1 MKKIFTLLVLLMTTL
16 CVSAQQYYKG
26 TFHSK
31 PSPSEFS
38 DYETTV
44 AVTQGEGGKYTLVFE
59 SIIFGNDDFGKC
71 TFAGIEN
78 YKWAGGGS
86 FTFSNEGGNLGATT
100 KYYFELSDYG
110 GKAVI
115 DDEKIYI
122 TFKLFQVNTTKE
134 YRNVVFEGTRTSSGG
149 GGGTGGDDKPT
160 ITGTEQFTA
169 DVASEFQG
177 GQSGVVKYPGVV
189 AKVCEWSDKTHSI
202 EIAHIDTEKGVMS
215 DVLLKGLEK
224 KTVDGEVTYTGVVEP
239 EIKTLPNFY
248 DTYVNLKAK
257 VEARI
262 DEGGDLYATIVFTDE
277 SEPSFKLT
285 AWFNYQEPFVP
296 ADPFSVE
303 GGLVGYTVTDDGDF
317 TNNVVNTL
325 TFTETAEN
333 VYTLSF
339 SNVAI
344 PNGIGLNTVS
354 FEGVQRTGNDSEAKF
369 ASKKGVAKTTAA
381 HPSYTEVDYTNLEF
395 IVGFDADKKV
405 TSCTGKFVIDN
416 WGESVAYTFNYDP
429 TATSVNTVVA
439 ADGTVKHI
447 YTLTGAKVTS
457 LQRGVNIVRT
467 ADGRTLKVLKK

>member
-26 TFHSK
+26 KFYSK
-31 PSPSEFS
+31 LNEFS
-38 DYETTV
+38 DCETTV

-59 SIIFGNDDFGKC
+59 SVIFGNDDFGKC

-86 FTFSNEGGNLGATT
+86 FTFSNEGGNLGAAT
-100 KYYFELSDYG
+100 KYYFELSDYL
-110 GKAVI
+110 GKSTI

-122 TFKLFQVNTTKE
+122 TFKYFQVNTTKE

-149 GGGTGGDDKPT
+149 GGTGGDDKPT
-160 ITGTEQFTA
+160 ITATEQFTA

-381 HPSYTEVDYTNLEF
+381 HPSYTEVDYTDLEF

-429 TATSVNTVVA
+429 TATSVSTVVA

>member
-26 TFHSK
+26 KFHSK
-31 PSPSEFS
+31 LNEFS

-59 SIIFGNDDFGKC
+59 SVIFGNDDFGKC

-86 FTFSNEGGNLGATT
+86 FTFSNEGGNLGAAT
-100 KYYFELSDYG
+100 KYYFELSDYL
-110 GKAVI
+110 GKSTI

-122 TFKLFQVNTTKE
+122 TFKYFQVNTTKE

-149 GGGTGGDDKPT
+149 GGTGGDDKPT
-160 ITGTEQFTA
+160 ITATEQFTA
-169 DVASEFQG
+169 DVVSVFEG
-177 GQSGVVKYPGVV
+177 GQAGNVKYPNVV
-189 AKVCEWSDKTHSI
+189 AKVCEWSDGAQSI
-202 EIAHIDTEKGVMS
+202 EIEHIDTEKGAMS
-215 DVLLKGLEK
+215 GVLLKGLEK

-285 AWFNYQEPFVP
+285 AWFNYVEPFVP
-296 ADPFSVE
+296 AEPFSVN
-303 GGLVGYTVTDDGDF
+303 GALAGYTYNDGDQM
-317 TNNVVNTL
+317 NNNQTTV
-325 TFTETAEN
+325 TFTETAKD
-333 VYTLSF
+333 VYTLSLT
-339 SNVAI
+339 NVAI
-344 PNGIGLNTVS
+344 PNGVDLGTVS
-354 FEGVQRTGNDSEAKF
+354 FEGVQRTGDDSEASF
-369 ASKKGVAKTTAA
+369 ASKKGKAKTTAT
-381 HPSYTEVDYTNLEF
+381 HPLYTELSYTDFEF
-395 IVGFDADKKV
+395 VVGFDAEKKV
-405 TSCTGKFVIDN
+405 TSCTGKFVVDN
-416 WGESVAYTFNYDP
+416 WDEAVSYTFSFTP
-429 TATSVNTVVA
+429 TETSVNTVVA

>member
-26 TFHSK
+26 KFYSK
-31 PSPSEFS
+31 LNEFS
-38 DYETTV
+38 DCETTV

-59 SIIFGNDDFGKC
+59 SVIFGNDDFGKC

-78 YKWAGGGS
+78 YKWAGGNS
-86 FTFSNEGGNLGATT
+86 FTFSNEGGNLGAAT
-100 KYYFELSDYG
+100 KYYFELSDAL
-110 GKAVI
+110 GKSTI

-122 TFKLFQVNTTKE
+122 TFKYFQVNTTKE

-149 GGGTGGDDKPT
+149 GGTGGDDKPT
-160 ITGTEQFTA
+160 ITATEQFTA
-169 DVASEFQG
+169 DVVSVFEG
-177 GQSGVVKYPGVV
+177 GQAGNVKYPNVV
-189 AKVCEWSDKTHSI
+189 AKVCEWSDGAQSI
-202 EIAHIDTEKGVMS
+202 EIEHIDTEKGTMS
-215 DVLLKGLEK
+215 GVLLKGLEK

-381 HPSYTEVDYTNLEF
+381 HPSYTEVDYTDLEF

>member
-1 MKKIFTLLVLLMTTL
+1 MKKIFTLLVLLMTTI

-31 PSPSEFS
+31 PTPSEFS

-59 SIIFGNDDFGKC
+59 RVIFGNDDFGKC

-100 KYYFELSDYG
+100 KYYFELSDYS

-122 TFKLFQVNTTKE
+122 TFKIFQVNTTKE

-149 GGGTGGDDKPT
+149 GSTGGDDKPT
-160 ITGTEQFTA
+160 ITSTEQFTA

-189 AKVCEWSDKTHSI
+189 AKVCEWSDGAQSI
-202 EIAHIDTEKGVMS
+202 EIEHIDTEKGVMS
-215 DVLLKGLEK
+215 GVLLKGLEK

-239 EIKTLPNFY
+239 EITDLPNFY
-248 DTYVNLKAK
+248 DAYVNLKAK

-285 AWFNYQEPFVP
+285 AWFNYVEPFVP

-303 GGLVGYTVTDDGDF
+303 GGLVGYTFNDGDQM
-317 TNNVVNTL
+317 NNKQTTL
-325 TFTETAEN
+325 TFTETAKD
-333 VYTLSF
+333 VYTLSLT
-339 SNVAI
+339 NVAI
-344 PNGIGLNTVS
+344 PNGVDLGTVS
-354 FEGVQRTGNDSEAKF
+354 FEGVQRTGSDSEASF
-369 ASKKGVAKTTAA
+369 ASKKGKCKTTAA
-381 HPSYTEVDYTNLEF
+381 HPLYKELDYTDFEF
-395 IVGFDADKKV
+395 TVGFDADKKV
-405 TSCTGKFVIDN
+405 TSCTGKFVVDN
-416 WGESVAYTFNYDP
+416 YNEAVSYTFSFTP
-429 TATSVNTVVA
+429 TETSVNTVVA

>member
-31 PSPSEFS
+31 LNDFK

-59 SIIFGNDDFGKC
+59 SVIFGNDDFGKC

-78 YKWAGGGS
+78 YKWAGNGN
-86 FTFSNEGGNLGATT
+86 FTFSNEGGNLGAAT
-100 KYYFELSDYG
+100 KYYFELSDNL
-110 GKAVI
+110 GKATI
-115 DDEKIYI
+115 DDEKIYL
-122 TFKLFQVNTTKE
+122 TFRYFQVNTTKE
-134 YRNVVFEGTRTSSGG
+134 YMNVVFEGTRTSSGG
-149 GGGTGGDDKPT
+149 GSTGGDDKPT
-160 ITGTEQFTA
+160 ITATEQFTA

-177 GQSGVVKYPGVV
+177 GQFGVVKYPGVV
-189 AKVCEWSDKTHSI
+189 AKVCEWSDGAHSLEI
-202 EIAHIDTEKGVMS
+202 EHIDTEKGVMS
-215 DVLLKGLEK
+215 GVLLKGLEK

-248 DTYVNLKAK
+248 DAYVNLKAK

-296 ADPFSVE
+296 ADPFSV
-303 GGLVGYTVTDDGDF
+303 GGKLVGYTVTADGEF
-317 TNNVVNTL
+317 SNNVETTL
-325 TFTETAEN
+325 TFTETAKD
-333 VYTLSF
+333 VYTLSLT
-339 SNVAI
+339 NVAI
-344 PNGIGLNTVS
+344 PDGVALGTVS
-354 FEGVQRTGNDSEAKF
+354 FEGVQRTGDDSEAKF
-369 ASKKGVAKTTAA
+369 ASKKGEAKTTAT
-381 HPSYTEVDYTNLEF
+381 HPVYAAVDYTYFEF
-395 IVGFDADKKV
+395 IVGFDAEKKV
-405 TSCTGKFVIDN
+405 TSCTGEFVVDN
-416 WGESVAYTFNYDP
+416 YGESVAYTFNYDP
-429 TATSVNTVVA
+429 TVVSVNTVVA

>member
-26 TFHSK
+26 KFHSK
-31 PSPSEFS
+31 LNEFS

-59 SIIFGNDDFGKC
+59 SVIFGNDDFGKC

-86 FTFSNEGGNLGATT
+86 FTFSNEGGNLGAAT
-100 KYYFELSDYG
+100 KYYFELSDYL
-110 GKAVI
+110 GKSTI

-122 TFKLFQVNTTKE
+122 TFKYFQVNTTKE

-149 GGGTGGDDKPT
+149 GGTGGDDKPT
-160 ITGTEQFTA
+160 ITATEQFTA
-169 DVASEFQG
+169 DVVSVFEG
-177 GQSGVVKYPGVV
+177 GQAGNVKYPNVV
-189 AKVCEWSDKTHSI
+189 AKVCEWSDGAQSI
-202 EIAHIDTEKGVMS
+202 EIEHIDTEKGTMS
-215 DVLLKGLEK
+215 GVLLKGLEK

-248 DTYVNLKAK
+248 DAYVNLKAK

-296 ADPFSVE
+296 ADPFSVN
-303 GGLVGYTVTDDGDF
+303 GTLVGYTYNDGEQM
-317 TNNVVNTL
+317 NNKQTTV
-325 TFTETAEN
+325 TFTETAKD
-333 VYTLSF
+333 VYTLSLT
-339 SNVAI
+339 NVAI
-344 PNGIGLNTVS
+344 PKGVDLGTVS
-354 FEGVQRTGNDSEAKF
+354 FEGVQRTGSDSEASF
-369 ASKKGVAKTTAA
+369 TSKKGKAKTTAT
-381 HPSYTEVDYTNLEF
+381 HPLYTELPYTDFEF
-395 IVGFDADKKV
+395 VVGFDAEKKV
-405 TSCTGKFVIDN
+405 TSCTGKFVVDN
-416 WGESVAYTFNYDP
+416 WDEAVSYTFSFTP
-429 TATSVNTVVA
+429 TETSVNTVVA

>member
-26 TFHSK
+26 KFHSK
-31 PSPSEFS
+31 LNEFS

-59 SIIFGNDDFGKC
+59 SVIFGNDDFGKC

-86 FTFSNEGGNLGATT
+86 FTFSNEGGNLGAAT
-100 KYYFELSDYG
+100 KSSFELSDYS
-110 GKAVI
+110 GKSVI
-115 DDEKIYI
+115 DDEKIYL
-122 TFKLFQVNTTKE
+122 TFRFFQVNTTKE

-169 DVASEFQG
+169 DVVSVFEG
-177 GQSGVVKYPGVV
+177 GQAGNVKYPNVV
-189 AKVCEWSDKTHSI
+189 AKVCEWSDGAQSI
-202 EIAHIDTEKGVMS
+202 EIEHIDTEKGTMS
-215 DVLLKGLEK
+215 GVLLKGLEK

-239 EIKTLPNFY
+239 EIETLPNFY
-248 DTYVNLKAK
+248 DTYVNLKAN

-285 AWFNYQEPFVP
+285 AWFNYVEPFVP
-296 ADPFSVE
+296 AEPFSVN
-303 GGLVGYTVTDDGDF
+303 GALVGYTYNDGDQM
-317 TNNVVNTL
+317 NNKQTTV
-325 TFTETAEN
+325 TFTETAKD
-333 VYTLSF
+333 VYTLSLT
-339 SNVAI
+339 NVAI
-344 PNGIGLNTVS
+344 PNGLDLGTVS
-354 FEGVQRTGNDSEAKF
+354 FEGVQRTGSDSEASF
-369 ASKKGVAKTTAA
+369 ASKKGECKTTSAS
-381 HPSYTEVDYTNLEF
+381 PVYTELDYTDFEF

-405 TSCTGKFVIDN
+405 TSCTGKFVVDN
-416 WGESVAYTFNYDP
+416 YGEKVSYTFNFTP
-429 TATSVNTVVA
+429 AETSVNTVVA

>member
-26 TFHSK
+26 KFHSK
-31 PSPSEFS
+31 LNEFS
-38 DYETTV
+38 DCETTV

-59 SIIFGNDDFGKC
+59 SVIFGNDDFGKC

-78 YKWAGGGS
+78 YKWAGGNS
-86 FTFSNEGGNLGATT
+86 FTFSNEGGNLGAAT
-100 KYYFELSDYG
+100 KYYFELSDAL
-110 GKAVI
+110 GKATI

-122 TFKLFQVNTTKE
+122 TFKYFQVNTTKE

-149 GGGTGGDDKPT
+149 GGTGGDDKPT

-169 DVASEFQG
+169 DVVSVFEG
-177 GQSGVVKYPGVV
+177 GQAGNVKYPNVV
-189 AKVCEWSDKTHSI
+189 AKVCEWSDGAQSI
-202 EIAHIDTEKGVMS
+202 EIEHIDTEKGAMS
-215 DVLLKGLEK
+215 GVLLKGLEK
-224 KTVDGEVTYTGVVEP
+224 KTVDGEVTYTGTVEP
-239 EIKTLPNFY
+239 EIETLPNFY
-248 DTYVNLKAK
+248 DAYVNLKAK

-285 AWFNYQEPFVP
+285 AWFNYVEPFVP

-303 GGLVGYTVTDDGDF
+303 GGLVGYTFNDGEQM
-317 TNNVVNTL
+317 NNNKTTL
-325 TFTETAEN
+325 TFTETAKD
-333 VYTLSF
+333 VYTLSLT
-339 SNVAI
+339 NVAI
-344 PNGIGLNTVS
+344 PNGVALGTVS
-354 FEGVQRTGNDSEAKF
+354 FEGVQRTGSDSEASF
-369 ASKKGVAKTTAA
+369 ASKKGVAKTTAT
-381 HPSYTEVDYTNLEF
+381 HPYYTEVDYTDFEF

-405 TSCTGKFVIDN
+405 TSCKGEFV
-416 WGESVAYTFNYDP
+416 VANYDEKVSYTFNFTP
-429 TATSVNTVVA
+429 TETSVNTVVA

>member
-31 PSPSEFS
+31 VGDFS

-71 TFAGIEN
+71 TFAGLEN
-78 YKWAGGGS
+78 YKWAGNGS
-86 FTFSNEGGNLGATT
+86 FTFSNEGGNLGAAT
-100 KYYFELSDYG
+100 KSYFELSDAL
-110 GKAVI
+110 GKATI
-115 DDEKIYI
+115 DDEKIYL
-122 TFKLFQVNTTKE
+122 TFRYFQVNTTKE
-134 YRNVVFEGTRTSSGG
+134 YMNVVFEGTRTSSGG
-149 GGGTGGDDKPT
+149 GSTGGDDKPT
-160 ITGTEQFTA
+160 ITATEQFTA
-169 DVASEFQG
+169 DVVSVFEG
-177 GQSGVVKYPGVV
+177 GQAGNVKYPNVV
-189 AKVCEWSDKTHSI
+189 AKVCEWSDGAQSI
-202 EIAHIDTEKGVMS
+202 EIEHIDTEKGAMS
-215 DVLLKGLEK
+215 GVLLKGLEK

-239 EIKTLPNFY
+239 EITDLPNFY

-296 ADPFSVE
+296 ADPFSV
-303 GGLVGYTVTDDGDF
+303 GGKLVGYTVTADGEF
-317 TNNVVNTL
+317 SNNVETTL
-325 TFTETAEN
+325 TFTETAKD
-333 VYTLSF
+333 VYTLSLT
-339 SNVAI
+339 NVAI
-344 PNGIGLNTVS
+344 PDGVALGTVS
-354 FEGVQRTGNDSEAKF
+354 FEGVQRTGDDSEAKF
-369 ASKKGVAKTTAA
+369 ASKKGEAKTTAT
-381 HPSYTEVDYTNLEF
+381 HPVYAAVDYTYFEF
-395 IVGFDADKKV
+395 IVGFDAEKKV
-405 TSCTGKFVIDN
+405 TSCTGEFVVDN
-416 WGESVAYTFNYDP
+416 YGESVAYTFNYDP
-429 TATSVNTVVA
+429 TVVSVNTVVA

>member
-31 PSPSEFS
+31 VNDFK

-59 SIIFGNDDFGKC
+59 SVIFGNDDFGKC

-86 FTFSNEGGNLGATT
+86 FTFSNEGGNLGAAT
-100 KYYFELSDYG
+100 KYYFELSDAL
-110 GKAVI
+110 GKSTI

-122 TFKLFQVNTTKE
+122 TFKYFQVNTTKE

-149 GGGTGGDDKPT
+149 GGTGGDDKPT
-160 ITGTEQFTA
+160 ITATEQFTA
-169 DVASEFQG
+169 DVVSVFEG
-177 GQSGVVKYPGVV
+177 GQAGNVKFPNVV
-189 AKVCEWSDKTHSI
+189 AKVCEWSDGAQSI
-202 EIAHIDTEKGVMS
+202 EIEHIDTEKGAMS
-215 DVLLKGLEK
+215 GVLLKGLEK

-239 EIKTLPNFY
+239 EITDLPNFY

-296 ADPFSVE
+296 ADPFSVN
-303 GGLVGYTVTDDGDF
+303 GTLVGYTYNDGEQM
-317 TNNVVNTL
+317 NNKQTTV
-325 TFTETAEN
+325 TFTETAKD
-333 VYTLSF
+333 VYTLSLT
-339 SNVAI
+339 NVAI
-344 PNGIGLNTVS
+344 PNGVDLGTVS

-395 IVGFDADKKV
+395 VVGFDAEKKV
-405 TSCTGKFVIDN
+405 TSCTGKFVVDN
-416 WGESVAYTFNYDP
+416 RDEAVSYTFSFTP
-429 TATSVNTVVA
+429 TETSVNTVVA

>member
-26 TFHSK
+26 KFYSK
-31 PSPSEFS
+31 LNEFS
-38 DYETTV
+38 DCETTV

-59 SIIFGNDDFGKC
+59 SVIFGNDDFGKC

-86 FTFSNEGGNLGATT
+86 FTFSNEGGNLGAAT
-100 KYYFELSDYG
+100 KYYFELYDYL
-110 GKAVI
+110 GKSTI

-122 TFKLFQVNTTKE
+122 TFKYFQVNTTKE

-149 GGGTGGDDKPT
+149 GGTGGDDKPT
-160 ITGTEQFTA
+160 ITATEQFTA
-169 DVASEFQG
+169 DVVSVFEG
-177 GQSGVVKYPGVV
+177 GQAGNVKYPNVV
-189 AKVCEWSDKTHSI
+189 AKVCEWSDGAQSI
-202 EIAHIDTEKGVMS
+202 EIEHIDTEKGTMS
-215 DVLLKGLEK
+215 GVLLKGLEK

-296 ADPFSVE
+296 ADPFSVN
-303 GGLVGYTVTDDGDF
+303 GTLVGYTYNDGEQM
-317 TNNVVNTL
+317 NNKQTTV
-325 TFTETAEN
+325 TFTETAKD
-333 VYTLSF
+333 VYTLSLT
-339 SNVAI
+339 NVAI
-344 PNGIGLNTVS
+344 PNGVDLGTVS
-354 FEGVQRTGNDSEAKF
+354 FEGVQRTGSDSEASF
-369 ASKKGVAKTTAA
+369 TSKKGKAKTTAT
-381 HPSYTEVDYTNLEF
+381 HPLYTELPYTDFEF
-395 IVGFDADKKV
+395 VVGFDAEKKV
-405 TSCTGKFVIDN
+405 TSCTGKFVVDN
-416 WGESVAYTFNYDP
+416 WDEAVSYTFSFTP
-429 TATSVNTVVA
+429 TETSVNTVVA

>member
-26 TFHSK
+26 KFYSK
-31 PSPSEFS
+31 LNEFS
-38 DYETTV
+38 DCETTV

-59 SIIFGNDDFGKC
+59 SVIFGNDDFGKC

-86 FTFSNEGGNLGATT
+86 FTFSNEGGNLGAAT
-100 KYYFELSDYG
+100 KYYFELSDAL
-110 GKAVI
+110 GKATI

-122 TFKLFQVNTTKE
+122 TFKYFQVNTTKE

-149 GGGTGGDDKPT
+149 GGTGGDDKPT
-160 ITGTEQFTA
+160 ITATEQFTA
-169 DVASEFQG
+169 DVVSVFEG
-177 GQSGVVKYPGVV
+177 GQAGNVKYPNVV
-189 AKVCEWSDKTHSI
+189 AKVCEWSDGAQSI
-202 EIAHIDTEKGVMS
+202 EIEHIDTEKGTMS
-215 DVLLKGLEK
+215 GVLLKGLEK

>member
-26 TFHSK
+26 KFHSK
-31 PSPSEFS
+31 VGDFS

-59 SIIFGNDDFGKC
+59 SVIFGNDDFGKC

-78 YKWAGGGS
+78 YKWAGGNS
-86 FTFSNEGGNLGATT
+86 FTFSNEGGNLGAAT
-100 KYYFELSDYG
+100 KYYFELSDAL
-110 GKAVI
+110 GKSTI

-122 TFKLFQVNTTKE
+122 TFKYFQVNTTKE

-160 ITGTEQFTA
+160 ITATEQFTA

-177 GQSGVVKYPGVV
+177 GQFGVVKYPGVV
-189 AKVCEWSDKTHSI
+189 AKVCEWSDGAQSI
-202 EIAHIDTEKGVMS
+202 EIEHIDTEKGVMS
-215 DVLLKGLEK
+215 GVLLKGLEK

-296 ADPFSVE
+296 ADPFSV
-303 GGLVGYTVTDDGDF
+303 GGKLVGYTVTSDGDF
-317 TNNVVNTL
+317 SNNATTIL
-325 TFTETAEN
+325 TFTETAKD
-333 VYTLSF
+333 VYTLSLT
-339 SNVAI
+339 NVAI
-344 PNGIGLNTVS
+344 PNGVDLGTVS
-354 FEGVQRTGNDSEAKF
+354 FEGVQRTGSDSEASF
-369 ASKKGVAKTTAA
+369 ASKKGEAKTTAA
-381 HPSYTEVDYTNLEF
+381 HPSYKDLNYTDFEA

-405 TSCTGKFVIDN
+405 TSCTGKFVVDN
-416 WGESVAYTFNYDP
+416 FGESVVYTFNYDP
-429 TATSVNTVVA
+429 TVSSVNTVVA

>member
-26 TFHSK
+26 KFHSK
-31 PSPSEFS
+31 LNEFS

-59 SIIFGNDDFGKC
+59 SVIFGNDDFGKC

-78 YKWAGGGS
+78 YKWAGNGN
-86 FTFSNEGGNLGATT
+86 FTFSNEGGNLGAAT
-100 KYYFELSDYG
+100 KYYFELSDNL
-110 GKAVI
+110 GKATI
-115 DDEKIYI
+115 DDEKIYL
-122 TFKLFQVNTTKE
+122 TFRYFQVNTTKE
-134 YRNVVFEGTRTSSGG
+134 YMNVVFEGTRTSSGG
-149 GGGTGGDDKPT
+149 GSTGGDDKPT
-160 ITGTEQFTA
+160 ITATEQFTA
-169 DVASEFQG
+169 DVVSVFEG
-177 GQSGVVKYPGVV
+177 GQAGNVKYPNVV
-189 AKVCEWSDKTHSI
+189 AKVCEWSDGAQSI
-202 EIAHIDTEKGVMS
+202 EIEHIYTEKGAMS
-215 DVLLKGLEK
+215 GVLLKGLEK

-248 DTYVNLKAK
+248 DAYVNLKAK

-296 ADPFSVE
+296 AEPFSVN
-303 GGLVGYTVTDDGDF
+303 GALAGYTYNDGDQM
-317 TNNVVNTL
+317 NNNQTTV
-325 TFTETAEN
+325 TFTETAKD
-333 VYTLSF
+333 VYTLSLT
-339 SNVAI
+339 NVAI
-344 PNGIGLNTVS
+344 PKGVDLGTVS
-354 FEGVQRTGNDSEAKF
+354 FEGVQRTGSDSEASF
-369 ASKKGVAKTTAA
+369 ASKKGKCKTTAA
-381 HPSYTEVDYTNLEF
+381 HPLYATLDYTDFEF
-395 IVGFDADKKV
+395 IVGFDAEKKV
-405 TSCTGKFVIDN
+405 TSCTGKFVVDN
-416 WGESVAYTFNYDP
+416 WDEAVSYTFNFTP
-429 TATSVNTVVA
+429 TETSVNTVVA

>member
-26 TFHSK
+26 KFHSK
-31 PSPSEFS
+31 LNEFS

-59 SIIFGNDDFGKC
+59 SVIFGNDDFGKC

-78 YKWAGGGS
+78 YKWAGNGS
-86 FTFSNEGGNLGATT
+86 FTFSNEGGNLGAAT
-100 KYYFELSDYG
+100 KYYFELSDNL
-110 GKAVI
+110 GKATI
-115 DDEKIYI
+115 DDEKIYL
-122 TFKLFQVNTTKE
+122 TFRYFQVNTTKE
-134 YRNVVFEGTRTSSGG
+134 YMNVVFEGTRTSSGG
-149 GGGTGGDDKPT
+149 GSTGGDDKPT
-160 ITGTEQFTA
+160 VKETEQFTA

-177 GQSGVVKYPGVV
+177 GQFGVVKYPGVV
-189 AKVCEWSDKTHSI
+189 AKVCEWSDGAQSI
-202 EIAHIDTEKGVMS
+202 EIEHIDTEKGAMS
-215 DVLLKGLEK
+215 GVLLKGLEK

-248 DTYVNLKAK
+248 DAYVNLKAK

-296 ADPFSVE
+296 ADPFSV
-303 GGLVGYTVTDDGDF
+303 GGKLVGYTVTADGEF
-317 TNNVVNTL
+317 SNNVETTL
-325 TFTETAEN
+325 TFTETAKD
-333 VYTLSF
+333 VYTLSLT
-339 SNVAI
+339 NVAI
-344 PNGIGLNTVS
+344 PDGVALGTVS
-354 FEGVQRTGNDSEAKF
+354 FEGVQRTGDDSEAKF
-369 ASKKGVAKTTAA
+369 ASKKGEAKTTAT
-381 HPSYTEVDYTNLEF
+381 HPVYAAVDYTYFEF
-395 IVGFDADKKV
+395 IVGFDAEKKV
-405 TSCTGKFVIDN
+405 TSCTGEFVVDN
-416 WGESVAYTFNYDP
+416 FGDSVAYTFNYDP
-429 TATSVNTVVA
+429 TVSSVNTVVA

>member
-26 TFHSK
+26 KFYSK
-31 PSPSEFS
+31 LNEFS
-38 DYETTV
+38 DCETTV

-59 SIIFGNDDFGKC
+59 SVIFGNDDFGKC

-86 FTFSNEGGNLGATT
+86 FTFSNEGGNLGAAT
-100 KYYFELSDYG
+100 KYYFELSDNL
-110 GKAVI
+110 GKSTI

-122 TFKLFQVNTTKE
+122 TFKYFQVNTTKE
-134 YRNVVFEGTRTSSGG
+134 YRNVVFEGTRTSSG

-296 ADPFSVE
+296 ADPFSVG
-303 GGLVGYTVTDDGDF
+303 GGLVGYTVTSDGDF
-317 TNNVVNTL
+317 SNNATTTL
-325 TFTETAEN
+325 TFTETAKN
-333 VYTLSF
+333 VYTLSLT
-339 SNVAI
+339 NVAI
-344 PNGIGLNTVS
+344 PNGVDLGTVS
-354 FEGVQRTGNDSEAKF
+354 FEGVQRTGSDSEASF
-369 ASKKGVAKTTAA
+369 ASKKGNCKTTAT
-381 HPSYTEVDYTNLEF
+381 HPSYKELDYTDFEA
-395 IVGFDADKKV
+395 IVGFDAEKKV
-405 TSCTGKFVIDN
+405 TSCTAKFVVDN

-429 TATSVNTVVA
+429 TVVSVNTVVA

>member
-31 PSPSEFS
+31 PTPSEFS

-59 SIIFGNDDFGKC
+59 RVIFGNDDFGKC

-100 KYYFELSDYG
+100 KYYFELSDYS

-122 TFKLFQVNTTKE
+122 TFKIFQVNTTKE

-149 GGGTGGDDKPT
+149 GGSTGGDDKPT
-160 ITGTEQFTA
+160 ITATEQFTA
-169 DVASEFQG
+169 DVVSVFEG
-177 GQSGVVKYPGVV
+177 GQAGNVKYPGVV
-189 AKVCEWSDKTHSI
+189 AKVCEWSDGAQSI

-215 DVLLKGLEK
+215 GVLLKGLEK

-239 EIKTLPNFY
+239 EITDLPNFY
-248 DTYVNLKAK
+248 DTYVNLKAN

-285 AWFNYQEPFVP
+285 AWFNYVEPFVP
-296 ADPFSVE
+296 ADPFSVD
-303 GGLVGYTVTDDGDF
+303 GGLVGYTFNDGDQM
-317 TNNVVNTL
+317 NNKQTTL
-325 TFTETAEN
+325 TFTETAKD
-333 VYTLSF
+333 VYTLSLT
-339 SNVAI
+339 NVAI
-344 PNGIGLNTVS
+344 PNGVDLGTVS
-354 FEGVQRTGNDSEAKF
+354 FEGVQRTGSDSEASF
-369 ASKKGVAKTTAA
+369 ASKKGKCKTTAA
-381 HPSYTEVDYTNLEF
+381 HPLYTELDYTDFEF

-405 TSCTGKFVIDN
+405 TSCTGKFVVDN
-416 WGESVAYTFNYDP
+416 YDEKISYTFNFTP
-429 TATSVNTVVA
+429 TETSVNTVVA

>member
-31 PSPSEFS
+31 LNDFK

-59 SIIFGNDDFGKC
+59 SVIFGNDDFGKC

-78 YKWAGGGS
+78 YKWAGGNS
-86 FTFSNEGGNLGATT
+86 FTFSNEGGNLGAAT
-100 KYYFELSDYG
+100 KYYFELSDAL
-110 GKAVI
+110 GKSTI

-122 TFKLFQVNTTKE
+122 TFKYFQVNTTKE

-149 GGGTGGDDKPT
+149 GSTGGDDKPT
-160 ITGTEQFTA
+160 ITATEQFTA
-169 DVASEFQG
+169 DVVSVLEG
-177 GQSGVVKYPGVV
+177 GQAGNVKYPNVV
-189 AKVCEWSDKTHSI
+189 AKVCEWSDGVHSL
-202 EIAHIDTEKGVMS
+202 EIAHIDTEKGTMS
-215 DVLLKGLEK
+215 GVLLKGLEK
-224 KTVDGEVTYTGVVEP
+224 KTVDGEVTYTGVVDP
-239 EIKTLPNFY
+239 EITDLANFY
-248 DTYVNLKAK
+248 LGYVNLKAK

-296 ADPFSVE
+296 ADPFSV
-303 GGLVGYTVTDDGDF
+303 GGKLVGYTVTADGEF
-317 TNNVVNTL
+317 SNNVETTL
-325 TFTETAEN
+325 TFTETAKD
-333 VYTLSF
+333 VYTLSLT
-339 SNVAI
+339 NVAI
-344 PNGIGLNTVS
+344 PDGVALGTVS
-354 FEGVQRTGNDSEAKF
+354 FEGVQRTGSDSEASF
-369 ASKKGVAKTTAA
+369 TSKKGEAKTTAT
-381 HPSYTEVDYTNLEF
+381 HPVYAAVDYTYFEF
-395 IVGFDADKKV
+395 IVGFDAEKKV
-405 TSCTGKFVIDN
+405 TSCTGEFVVDN
-416 WGESVAYTFNYDP
+416 YGESVAYTFNYDP
-429 TATSVNTVVA
+429 TVVSVNTVVA

>member
-26 TFHSK
+26 KFHSK
-31 PSPSEFS
+31 LNEFS
-38 DYETTV
+38 DCETTV

-59 SIIFGNDDFGKC
+59 SVIFGNDDFGKC

-78 YKWAGGGS
+78 YKWAGGNS
-86 FTFSNEGGNLGATT
+86 FTFSNEGGNLGAAT
-100 KYYFELSDYG
+100 KYYFELSDAL
-110 GKAVI
+110 GKSVI

-122 TFKLFQVNTTKE
+122 TFKYFQVNTTKE

-149 GGGTGGDDKPT
+149 GGTGGDDKPT
-160 ITGTEQFTA
+160 ITATEQFTA

-215 DVLLKGLEK
+215 GVLLKGLEK

-239 EIKTLPNFY
+239 EIETLPNFY

-381 HPSYTEVDYTNLEF
+381 HPSYTEVDYTDLEF

-429 TATSVNTVVA
+429 TATSVSTVVA

>member
-26 TFHSK
+26 KFHSK
-31 PSPSEFS
+31 LNEFS
-38 DYETTV
+38 DCETTV

-59 SIIFGNDDFGKC
+59 SVIFGNDDFGKC

-78 YKWAGGGS
+78 YKWAGGNS
-86 FTFSNEGGNLGATT
+86 FTFSNEGGNLGAAT
-100 KYYFELSDYG
+100 KYYFELSDAL
-110 GKAVI
+110 GKATI

-122 TFKLFQVNTTKE
+122 TFKYFQVNTTKE
-134 YRNVVFEGTRTSSGG
+134 YRNVVFEGTRTSSG

-381 HPSYTEVDYTNLEF
+381 HPSYTEVNYTDLEF

>member
-1 MKKIFTLLVLLMTTL
+1 MKKIFTLLVLLMTTI

-31 PSPSEFS
+31 VGDFS

-71 TFAGIEN
+71 TFAGLEN
-78 YKWAGGGS
+78 YKWAGNGS
-86 FTFSNEGGNLGATT
+86 FTFSNEGGNLGAAT
-100 KYYFELSDYG
+100 KSYFELSDAL
-110 GKAVI
+110 GKATI
-115 DDEKIYI
+115 DDEKIYL
-122 TFKLFQVNTTKE
+122 TFRYFQVNTTKE
-134 YRNVVFEGTRTSSGG
+134 YMNVVFEGTRTSSGG
-149 GGGTGGDDKPT
+149 GSTGGDDKPI
-160 ITGTEQFTA
+160 ITATEQFTA
-169 DVASEFQG
+169 DVVSVFEG
-177 GQSGVVKYPGVV
+177 GQAGNVKYPGVV
-189 AKVCEWSDKTHSI
+189 AKVCEWSDGAQSI

-215 DVLLKGLEK
+215 GVLLKGLEK

-239 EIKTLPNFY
+239 EIETLPNFY
-248 DTYVNLKAK
+248 DTYVNLKAN

-296 ADPFSVE
+296 ADPFSVD
-303 GGLVGYTVTDDGDF
+303 GGLVGYTFNDGDQM
-317 TNNVVNTL
+317 NNKQTTL
-325 TFTETAEN
+325 TFTETAKD
-333 VYTLSF
+333 VYTLSLT
-339 SNVAI
+339 NVAI
-344 PNGIGLNTVS
+344 PNGVDLGTVS
-354 FEGVQRTGNDSEAKF
+354 FEGVQRTGNDSEASF
-369 ASKKGVAKTTAA
+369 ASKKGKCKTTAA
-381 HPSYTEVDYTNLEF
+381 HPSYKELDYTDFEF

-405 TSCTGKFVIDN
+405 TSCTGKFVVDN
-416 WGESVAYTFNYDP
+416 YDEKVSYTFNFTP
-429 TATSVNTVVA
+429 TETSVNTVVA

-447 YTLTGAKVTS
+447 YTLTGAKVAS

>member
-26 TFHSK
+26 KFYSK
-31 PSPSEFS
+31 LNEFS
-38 DYETTV
+38 DCETTV

-59 SIIFGNDDFGKC
+59 SVIFGNDDFGKC

-86 FTFSNEGGNLGATT
+86 FTFSNEGGNLGAAT
-100 KYYFELSDYG
+100 KYYFELSDYL
-110 GKAVI
+110 GKSTI

-122 TFKLFQVNTTKE
+122 TFKYFQVNTTKE

-149 GGGTGGDDKPT
+149 GGTGGDDKPT
-160 ITGTEQFTA
+160 ITATEQFTA
-169 DVASEFQG
+169 DVVSVFEG
-177 GQSGVVKYPGVV
+177 GQAGNVKYPNVV
-189 AKVCEWSDKTHSI
+189 AKVCEWSDGAQSI
-202 EIAHIDTEKGVMS
+202 EIEHIDTEKGTMS
-215 DVLLKGLEK
+215 GVLLKGLEK

-296 ADPFSVE
+296 ADPFSVN
-303 GGLVGYTVTDDGDF
+303 GTLVGYTYNDGEQM
-317 TNNVVNTL
+317 NNKQTTV
-325 TFTETAEN
+325 TFTETAKD
-333 VYTLSF
+333 VYTLSLT
-339 SNVAI
+339 NVAI
-344 PNGIGLNTVS
+344 PNGVDLGTVS
-354 FEGVQRTGNDSEAKF
+354 FEGVQRTGSDSEANF
-369 ASKKGVAKTTAA
+369 TSKKGKAKTTAA
-381 HPSYTEVDYTNLEF
+381 HPLYTELPYTDFEF
-395 IVGFDADKKV
+395 VVGFDAEKKV
-405 TSCTGKFVIDN
+405 TSCTGKFVVDN
-416 WGESVAYTFNYDP
+416 YDEAVSYTFSFTP
-429 TATSVNTVVA
+429 TETSVNTVVA

>member
-78 YKWAGGGS
+78 YKWAGNGS

-100 KYYFELSDYG
+100 KYYFELSDYS

-122 TFKLFQVNTTKE
+122 TFKYFQVNTTKE

-149 GGGTGGDDKPT
+149 GGTGGDDKPT
-160 ITGTEQFTA
+160 ITSTEQFTA
-169 DVASEFQG
+169 DVVSVFEG
-177 GQSGVVKYPGVV
+177 GQAGNVKYPNVV
-189 AKVCEWSDKTHSI
+189 AKVCEWSDGAQSI
-202 EIAHIDTEKGVMS
+202 EIAHIDTEKGAMS
-215 DVLLKGLEK
+215 GVLLKGLEK

-239 EIKTLPNFY
+239 EITDLPNFY
-248 DTYVNLKAK
+248 DTYVNLKAN

-285 AWFNYQEPFVP
+285 AWFNYVEPFVP
-296 ADPFSVE
+296 ADPFSVD
-303 GGLVGYTVTDDGDF
+303 GGLVGYTYNDGDQM
-317 TNNVVNTL
+317 NNKQTTL
-325 TFTETAEN
+325 TFTETAKD
-333 VYTLSF
+333 VYTLSLT
-339 SNVAI
+339 NVAI
-344 PNGIGLNTVS
+344 PNGVDLGTVS
-354 FEGVQRTGNDSEAKF
+354 FEGVQRTGNDSEASF
-369 ASKKGVAKTTAA
+369 ASKKGKCKTTVA
-381 HPSYTEVDYTNLEF
+381 HPLYATLDYTDFEF

-405 TSCTGKFVIDN
+405 TSCTGKFVVDN
-416 WGESVAYTFNYDP
+416 YDEKVSYTFNFTP
-429 TATSVNTVVA
+429 TETSVNTVVA

>member
-26 TFHSK
+26 KFYSK
-31 PSPSEFS
+31 LNEFS
-38 DYETTV
+38 DCETTV

-59 SIIFGNDDFGKC
+59 SVIFGNDDFGKC

-78 YKWAGGGS
+78 YKWAGGNS
-86 FTFSNEGGNLGATT
+86 FTFSNEGGNLGAAT
-100 KYYFELSDYG
+100 KYYFELSDAL
-110 GKAVI
+110 GKSTI

-122 TFKLFQVNTTKE
+122 TFKYFQVNTTKE

-160 ITGTEQFTA
+160 ITATEQFTA

-381 HPSYTEVDYTNLEF
+381 HPSYTEVDYTDLEF

-457 LQRGVNIVRT
+457 LQRGVNIVRS
-467 ADGRTLKVLKK
+467 RWQNLKVLKK

>member
-1 MKKIFTLLVLLMTTL
+1 MKKIFTLLVLLMTTI

-31 PSPSEFS
+31 VGDFN

-59 SIIFGNDDFGKC
+59 RVIFGNDDFGKC

-86 FTFSNEGGNLGATT
+86 FTFSNEGGNLGAAT
-100 KYYFELSDYG
+100 KYYFELSDAL
-110 GKAVI
+110 GKSVI

-122 TFKLFQVNTTKE
+122 TFKYFQVNTTKE

-149 GGGTGGDDKPT
+149 GSTGGDDKPT
-160 ITGTEQFTA
+160 ITATEQFTA
-169 DVASEFQG
+169 DVVSVFEG
-177 GQSGVVKYPGVV
+177 GQAGNVKYPNVV
-189 AKVCEWSDKTHSI
+189 AKVCEWSDGAQSI
-202 EIAHIDTEKGVMS
+202 EIEHIDTEKGAMS
-215 DVLLKGLEK
+215 GVLLKGLEK

-239 EIKTLPNFY
+239 EITDLPNFY
-248 DTYVNLKAK
+248 DTYVNLKAN

-285 AWFNYQEPFVP
+285 AWFNYVEPFVP
-296 ADPFSVE
+296 SDPFSVD
-303 GGLVGYTVTDDGDF
+303 GTLVGYTFNDGDQM
-317 TNNVVNTL
+317 NNKQTTL
-325 TFTETAEN
+325 TFTETAKD
-333 VYTLSF
+333 VYTLSLT
-339 SNVAI
+339 NVAI
-344 PNGIGLNTVS
+344 PNGVDLGTVS
-354 FEGVQRTGNDSEAKF
+354 FEGVQRTGSDSEASF
-369 ASKKGVAKTTAA
+369 ASKKGKCKTTAA
-381 HPSYTEVDYTNLEF
+381 HPLYATLDYTDFEF

-405 TSCTGKFVIDN
+405 TSCTGKFVVDN
-416 WGESVAYTFNYDP
+416 YDEKVSYTFNFTP
-429 TATSVNTVVA
+429 TETSVNTVVA

>member
-1 MKKIFTLLVLLMTTL
+1 MKKIFTLLVLLMTTI

-31 PSPSEFS
+31 VGDFS

-59 SIIFGNDDFGKC
+59 RVIFGNDDFGKC

-86 FTFSNEGGNLGATT
+86 FTFSNEGGNLGAAT
-100 KYYFELSDYG
+100 KYYFELYDAL
-110 GKAVI
+110 GKSVI

-122 TFKLFQVNTTKE
+122 TFKYFQVNTTKE
-134 YRNVVFEGTRTSSGG
+134 YRNVVFEGTRTSSGE

-160 ITGTEQFTA
+160 ITATEQFTA

-177 GQSGVVKYPGVV
+177 GQAGNVKYPNVV
-189 AKVCEWSDKTHSI
+189 AKVCEWSDGAQSI
-202 EIAHIDTEKGVMS
+202 EIEHIDTEKGTMS
-215 DVLLKGLEK
+215 GVLLKGLEK

-239 EIKTLPNFY
+239 EITDLPNFY

-296 ADPFSVE
+296 ADPFSV
-303 GGLVGYTVTDDGDF
+303 GGKLVGYTVTADGEF
-317 TNNVVNTL
+317 SNNVETTL
-325 TFTETAEN
+325 TFTETAKD
-333 VYTLSF
+333 VYTLSLT
-339 SNVAI
+339 NVAI
-344 PNGIGLNTVS
+344 PDGVALGTVS
-354 FEGVQRTGNDSEAKF
+354 FEGVQRTGDDSEAKF
-369 ASKKGVAKTTAA
+369 ASKKGEAKTTAT
-381 HPSYTEVDYTNLEF
+381 HPVYAAVDYTYFEF
-395 IVGFDADKKV
+395 IVGFDAEKKV
-405 TSCTGKFVIDN
+405 TSCTGEFVVDN
-416 WGESVAYTFNYDP
+416 YGESVAYTFNYDP
-429 TATSVNTVVA
+429 TVVSVNTVVA

>member
-1 MKKIFTLLVLLMTTL
+1 MKKIFTLLVLLMTTI

-31 PSPSEFS
+31 VGDFS

-59 SIIFGNDDFGKC
+59 SVIFGNDDFGKC

-86 FTFSNEGGNLGATT
+86 FTFSNEGGNLGAAT
-100 KYYFELSDYG
+100 KYYFELSDAL
-110 GKAVI
+110 GKSVI

-122 TFKLFQVNTTKE
+122 TFKYFQVNTTKE

-149 GGGTGGDDKPT
+149 GSTGGDDKPT
-160 ITGTEQFTA
+160 ITATEQFTA
-169 DVASEFQG
+169 DVVSVFEG
-177 GQSGVVKYPGVV
+177 GQAGNVKYPNVV

-202 EIAHIDTEKGVMS
+202 EIAHIDTEKGAMS
-215 DVLLKGLEK
+215 GVLLKGLEK
-224 KTVDGEVTYTGVVEP
+224 KTVDGEVTYTGTVEP
-239 EIKTLPNFY
+239 EIETLPNFY
-248 DTYVNLKAK
+248 DAYVNLKAN

-296 ADPFSVE
+296 ADPFSVN
-303 GGLVGYTVTDDGDF
+303 GALAGYTYNDGDQM
-317 TNNVVNTL
+317 NNNQTTV
-325 TFTETAEN
+325 TFTETAKD
-333 VYTLSF
+333 VYTLSLT
-339 SNVAI
+339 NVAI
-344 PNGIGLNTVS
+344 PKGVDLGTVS
-354 FEGVQRTGNDSEAKF
+354 FEGVQRTGSDSEASF
-369 ASKKGVAKTTAA
+369 ASKKGKCKTTAA
-381 HPSYTEVDYTNLEF
+381 HPLYATLDYTDFEF
-395 IVGFDADKKV
+395 IVGFDAEKKV
-405 TSCTGKFVIDN
+405 TSCTGKFVVDN
-416 WGESVAYTFNYDP
+416 WDEAVSYTFNFTP
-429 TATSVNTVVA
+429 TETSVNTVVA

>member
-26 TFHSK
+26 KFYSK
-31 PSPSEFS
+31 LNEFS
-38 DYETTV
+38 DCETTV

-59 SIIFGNDDFGKC
+59 SVIFGNDDFGKC

-86 FTFSNEGGNLGATT
+86 FTFSNEGGNLGAAT
-100 KYYFELSDYG
+100 KYYFELSDYL
-110 GKAVI
+110 GKSTI

-122 TFKLFQVNTTKE
+122 TFKYFQVNTTKE

-149 GGGTGGDDKPT
+149 GGTGGDDKPT
-160 ITGTEQFTA
+160 ITATEQFTA
-169 DVASEFQG
+169 DVVSVFEG
-177 GQSGVVKYPGVV
+177 GQAGNVKYPNVV
-189 AKVCEWSDKTHSI
+189 AKVCEWSDGAQSI
-202 EIAHIDTEKGVMS
+202 EIEHIDTEKGTMS
-215 DVLLKGLEK
+215 GVLLKGLEK

-296 ADPFSVE
+296 ADPFSV
-303 GGLVGYTVTDDGDF
+303 GGKLVGYTVTADGEF
-317 TNNVVNTL
+317 SNNVETTL
-325 TFTETAEN
+325 TFTETAKD
-333 VYTLSF
+333 VYTLSLT
-339 SNVAI
+339 NVAI
-344 PNGIGLNTVS
+344 PDGVALGTVS
-354 FEGVQRTGNDSEAKF
+354 FEGVQRTGDDSEAKF
-369 ASKKGVAKTTAA
+369 ASKKGEAKTTAT
-381 HPSYTEVDYTNLEF
+381 HPVYAAVAYTYFEF
-395 IVGFDADKKV
+395 IVGFDAEKKV
-405 TSCTGKFVIDN
+405 TSCTGEFVVDN
-416 WGESVAYTFNYDP
+416 YGESVAYTFNYDP
-429 TATSVNTVVA
+429 TVSSVNTVVA

>member
-26 TFHSK
+26 KFHSK
-31 PSPSEFS
+31 LNEFS
-38 DYETTV
+38 DCETTV

-59 SIIFGNDDFGKC
+59 SVIFGNDDFGKC

-78 YKWAGGGS
+78 YKWAGGNS
-86 FTFSNEGGNLGATT
+86 FTFSNEGGNLGAAT
-100 KYYFELSDYG
+100 KYYFELSDAL
-110 GKAVI
+110 GKATI

-122 TFKLFQVNTTKE
+122 TFKYFQVNTTKE
-134 YRNVVFEGTRTSSGG
+134 YRNVVFEGTRTSSG

-381 HPSYTEVDYTNLEF
+381 HPSYTEVDYTDLEF

>member
-26 TFHSK
+26 KFHSN
-31 PSPSEFS
+31 PGDFN

-86 FTFSNEGGNLGATT
+86 FTFSNEGGNLGAAT
-100 KYYFELSDYG
+100 KYYFELSDYA
-110 GKAVI
+110 GKSVI
-115 DDEKIYI
+115 NDEKIYI
-122 TFKLFQVNTTKE
+122 TFRSFQVNTTKE
-134 YRNVVFEGTRTSSGG
+134 YRSVVFEGTRTSSGG
-149 GGGTGGDDKPT
+149 GSTGGDDKPI
-160 ITGTEQFTA
+160 ITSTEQFTA
-169 DVASEFQG
+169 EVASEFQG
-177 GQSGVVKYPGVV
+177 GQSGVVKYPNVV
-189 AKVCEWSDKTHSI
+189 AKVCEWSDGAHSI

-215 DVLLKGLEK
+215 GVLLKGLEK

-239 EIKTLPNFY
+239 EITDLPNFY
-248 DTYVNLKAK
+248 DAYVNLKAN

-285 AWFNYQEPFVP
+285 AWFNYVEPFVP
-296 ADPFSVE
+296 ADPFSVD
-303 GGLVGYTVTDDGDF
+303 GGLVGYIFNDGDQM
-317 TNNVVNTL
+317 NNKQTTL
-325 TFTETAEN
+325 TFTETAKD
-333 VYTLSF
+333 VYTLSLT
-339 SNVAI
+339 NVAI
-344 PNGIGLNTVS
+344 PNGVDLGTVS
-354 FEGVQRTGNDSEAKF
+354 FEGVQRTGSDSEASF
-369 ASKKGVAKTTAA
+369 ASKKGECKTTAA
-381 HPSYTEVDYTNLEF
+381 HPLYATLDYTDFEF

-405 TSCTGKFVIDN
+405 TSCTGKFVVDN
-416 WGESVAYTFNYDP
+416 YDEAVSYTFSFTP
-429 TATSVNTVVA
+429 TETSVNTVVA

>member
-26 TFHSK
+26 KFYSK
-31 PSPSEFS
+31 LNEFS
-38 DYETTV
+38 DCETTV

-59 SIIFGNDDFGKC
+59 SVIFGNDDFGKC

-86 FTFSNEGGNLGATT
+86 FTFSNEGGNLGAAT
-100 KYYFELSDYG
+100 KYYFELSDAL
-110 GKAVI
+110 GKSTI

-122 TFKLFQVNTTKE
+122 TFKYFQVNTTKE

-149 GGGTGGDDKPT
+149 GSTGGDDKPT
-160 ITGTEQFTA
+160 ITATEQFTA

-177 GQSGVVKYPGVV
+177 GQSGVFKYPGVV
-189 AKVCEWSDKTHSI
+189 AKVCEWSDGAQSI
-202 EIAHIDTEKGVMS
+202 EIEHIDTEKGTMS
-215 DVLLKGLEK
+215 GVLLKGLEK
-224 KTVDGEVTYTGVVEP
+224 KTVDGEVTYTGTVEP
-239 EIKTLPNFY
+239 DITDLPNFY
-248 DTYVNLKAK
+248 LGYVNLKAK

-296 ADPFSVE
+296 ADPFSVN
-303 GGLVGYTVTDDGDF
+303 GALAGYTYNDGDQM
-317 TNNVVNTL
+317 NNNQTTV
-325 TFTETAEN
+325 TFTETAKD
-333 VYTLSF
+333 VYTLSLT
-339 SNVAI
+339 NVAI
-344 PNGIGLNTVS
+344 PKGVDLGTVS
-354 FEGVQRTGNDSEAKF
+354 FEGVQRTGSDSEASF
-369 ASKKGVAKTTAA
+369 ASKKGKCKTTAA
-381 HPSYTEVDYTNLEF
+381 HPLYATLDYTDFEF
-395 IVGFDADKKV
+395 IVGFDAEKKV
-405 TSCTGKFVIDN
+405 TSCTGKFVVDN
-416 WGESVAYTFNYDP
+416 WDEAVSYTFNFTP
-429 TATSVNTVVA
+429 TETSVNTVVA

>member
-26 TFHSK
+26 KFYSK
-31 PSPSEFS
+31 LNEFS
-38 DYETTV
+38 DCETTV

-59 SIIFGNDDFGKC
+59 SVIFGNDDFGKC

-86 FTFSNEGGNLGATT
+86 FTFSNEGGNLGAAT
-100 KYYFELSDYG
+100 KYYFELSDYL
-110 GKAVI
+110 GKSTI

-122 TFKLFQVNTTKE
+122 TFKYFQVNTTKE
-134 YRNVVFEGTRTSSGG
+134 YRNVVFEGTRTSSG

-381 HPSYTEVDYTNLEF
+381 HPSYTEVDYTDLEF

-416 WGESVAYTFNYDP
+416 WGGSVAYTFNYDP
-429 TATSVNTVVA
+429 TATSVSTVVA

>member
-26 TFHSK
+26 KFHSK
-31 PSPSEFS
+31 LNEFS
-38 DYETTV
+38 DCETTV

-59 SIIFGNDDFGKC
+59 SVIFGNDDFGKC

-86 FTFSNEGGNLGATT
+86 FTFSNEGGNLGAAT
-100 KYYFELSDYG
+100 KYYFELSDYL
-110 GKAVI
+110 GKSTI

-122 TFKLFQVNTTKE
+122 TFKYFQVNTTKE

-149 GGGTGGDDKPT
+149 GSTGGDDKPT
-160 ITGTEQFTA
+160 ITATEQFTA
-169 DVASEFQG
+169 DVVSVFEG
-177 GQSGVVKYPGVV
+177 GQAGNVKYPNVV
-189 AKVCEWSDKTHSI
+189 AKVCEWSDGAQSI
-202 EIAHIDTEKGVMS
+202 EIEHIDTEKGAMS
-215 DVLLKGLEK
+215 GVLLKGLEK

-248 DTYVNLKAK
+248 DTYVNLKAN

-296 ADPFSVE
+296 ANPFSVE
-303 GGLVGYTVTDDGDF
+303 GGLVGYTFNDGDQM
-317 TNNVVNTL
+317 NNKQTTL
-325 TFTETAEN
+325 TFTETAKD
-333 VYTLSF
+333 VYTLSLT
-339 SNVAI
+339 NVAI
-344 PNGIGLNTVS
+344 PNGVDLGTVS
-354 FEGVQRTGNDSEAKF
+354 FEGVQRTGSDSEASF
-369 ASKKGVAKTTAA
+369 ASKKGKCKTTAA
-381 HPSYTEVDYTNLEF
+381 HPLYATLDYTDFEF

-405 TSCTGKFVIDN
+405 TSCTGKFVVDN
-416 WGESVAYTFNYDP
+416 YDEKVSYTFNFTP
-429 TATSVNTVVA
+429 TETSVNTVVA

>member
-26 TFHSK
+26 KFYSK
-31 PSPSEFS
+31 LNEFS
-38 DYETTV
+38 DCETTV

-59 SIIFGNDDFGKC
+59 SVIFGNDDFGKC

-86 FTFSNEGGNLGATT
+86 FTFSNEGGNLGAAT
-100 KYYFELSDYG
+100 KYYFELSDYL
-110 GKAVI
+110 GKSTI

-122 TFKLFQVNTTKE
+122 TFKYFQVNTTKE

-149 GGGTGGDDKPT
+149 GGTGGDDKPT
-160 ITGTEQFTA
+160 ITATEQFTA
-169 DVASEFQG
+169 DVVSVFEG
-177 GQSGVVKYPGVV
+177 GQAGNVKYPNVV
-189 AKVCEWSDKTHSI
+189 AKVCEWSDGAQSI
-202 EIAHIDTEKGVMS
+202 EIEHIDTEKGTMS
-215 DVLLKGLEK
+215 GVLLKGLEK

-296 ADPFSVE
+296 ADPFSVN
-303 GGLVGYTVTDDGDF
+303 GTLVGYTYNDGEQM
-317 TNNVVNTL
+317 NNKQTTV
-325 TFTETAEN
+325 TFTETAKD
-333 VYTLSF
+333 VYTLSLT
-339 SNVAI
+339 NVAI
-344 PNGIGLNTVS
+344 PNGVDLGTVS
-354 FEGVQRTGNDSEAKF
+354 FEGVQRTGSDSEASF
-369 ASKKGVAKTTAA
+369 ASKKGEAKTTAA
-381 HPSYTEVDYTNLEF
+381 HPLYTELPYTDFEF
-395 IVGFDADKKV
+395 VVGFDAEKKV
-405 TSCTGKFVIDN
+405 TSCTGKFVVDN
-416 WGESVAYTFNYDP
+416 YDEAVSYTFSFTP
-429 TATSVNTVVA
+429 TETSVNTVVA

>member
-26 TFHSK
+26 KFYSK
-31 PSPSEFS
+31 LNEFS
-38 DYETTV
+38 DCETTV

-59 SIIFGNDDFGKC
+59 SVIFGNDDFGKC

-86 FTFSNEGGNLGATT
+86 FTFSNEGGNLGAAT
-100 KYYFELSDYG
+100 KYYFELSDYL
-110 GKAVI
+110 GKSTI

-122 TFKLFQVNTTKE
+122 TFKYFQVNTTKE

-149 GGGTGGDDKPT
+149 GGTGGDDKPT
-160 ITGTEQFTA
+160 ITATEQFTA

-381 HPSYTEVDYTNLEF
+381 HPSYTEVDYTDLEF

>member
-26 TFHSK
+26 KFHSK
-31 PSPSEFS
+31 LNEFS
-38 DYETTV
+38 DCETTV

-59 SIIFGNDDFGKC
+59 SVIFGNDDFGKC

-78 YKWAGGGS
+78 YKWAGGNS
-86 FTFSNEGGNLGATT
+86 FTFSNEGGNLGAAT
-100 KYYFELSDYG
+100 KYYFELSDAL
-110 GKAVI
+110 GKSTI

-122 TFKLFQVNTTKE
+122 TFNYFQVNTTKE

-149 GGGTGGDDKPT
+149 GSTGGDDKPT
-160 ITGTEQFTA
+160 ITATEQFTA
-169 DVASEFQG
+169 DVVSVFEG
-177 GQSGVVKYPGVV
+177 GQAGNVKYPNVV
-189 AKVCEWSDKTHSI
+189 AKVCEWSDGAQSI
-202 EIAHIDTEKGVMS
+202 EIEHIDTEKGAMS
-215 DVLLKGLEK
+215 GVLLKGLEK

-248 DTYVNLKAK
+248 DAYVNLKAQ

-296 ADPFSVE
+296 ADPFSV
-303 GGLVGYTVTDDGDF
+303 GGKLVGYTVTADGEF
-317 TNNVVNTL
+317 SNNVETTL
-325 TFTETAEN
+325 TFTETAKD
-333 VYTLSF
+333 VYTLSLT
-339 SNVAI
+339 NVAI
-344 PNGIGLNTVS
+344 PDGVALGTVS
-354 FEGVQRTGNDSEAKF
+354 FEGVQRTGDDSEAKF
-369 ASKKGVAKTTAA
+369 ASKKGEAKTTAT
-381 HPSYTEVDYTNLEF
+381 HPVYAAVDYTYFEF
-395 IVGFDADKKV
+395 IVGFDAEKKV
-405 TSCTGKFVIDN
+405 TSCTGEFVVDN
-416 WGESVAYTFNYDP
+416 YGESVAYTFNYDP
-429 TATSVNTVVA
+429 TVSSVNTVVA